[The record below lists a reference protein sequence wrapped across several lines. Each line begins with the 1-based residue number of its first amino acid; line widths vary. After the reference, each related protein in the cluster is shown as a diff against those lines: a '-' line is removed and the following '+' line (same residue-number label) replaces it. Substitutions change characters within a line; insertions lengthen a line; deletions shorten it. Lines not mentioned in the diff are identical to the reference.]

1 MERIARNATRILR
14 GLFIFRL
21 VVMVVGALLLV
32 LLASFLRTP
41 EQRGSG
47 GPVGRF
53 MLPSV
58 VVMVL
63 LFVPGLERR
72 LGRRYLPIA
81 LTAAILALSVEYV
94 AYYAHPGLQ
103 TILTLPSGLQL
114 GQYWAPTEAILLL
127 LVPCMLAGT
136 VYGVWGAARAAAL
149 ASLVHLCLGFVFWWM
164 GLPLHGFL
172 ALLPLRVAV
181 LWVFPLIVGYL
192 ADTWRREHLNLQQA
206 NLQLRGYAATV
217 EQLATSRERLRLA
230 RDLHDTLAHTLAAL
244 VVQLEAVDALQETD
258 RIAARDQLG
267 KANRQARVGL
277 EEARRAILDLRSSPV
292 EELGLAGAL
301 EELAERFDER
311 SGIQARFSLAGE
323 PAPLPAATSNALYRI
338 AEEALSNVERHA
350 EASRVLLQL
359 SFAEFEGVV
368 LRIQDDGRGFDPGD
382 VDPERVGL
390 LGIYERAALIGGQA
404 TVESGLGDG
413 AALVV
418 QVGNP

>member
-1 MERIARNATRILR
+1 MERIIRNATRILR
-14 GLFIFRL
+14 GLFILRL
-21 VVMVVGALLLV
+21 VVVVVGALLLV
-32 LLASFLRTP
+32 LLVSFVQPL
-41 EQRGSG
+41 EQRGRM
-47 GPVGRF
+47 GPMGRF
-53 MLPSV
+53 MLPSLV
-58 VVMVL
+58 IMVL

-81 LTAAILALSVEYV
+81 LTASILALSVEFI

-103 TILTLPSGLQL
+103 IILTLPSGLQL
-114 GQYWAPTEAILLL
+114 GQYWAPTEAILLVL
-127 LVPCMLAGT
+127 IPCMLAGT
-136 VYGVWGAARAAAL
+136 VYGVRGAAGAAAL
-149 ASLVHLCLGFVFWWM
+149 ASLVHLSLGFVFWWM

-172 ALLPLRVAV
+172 ALLALRLAV
-181 LWVFPLIVGYL
+181 IWAFPLMAGYL
-192 ADTWRREHLNLQQA
+192 GDTWRREHLNLQQA

-244 VVQLEAVDALQETD
+244 VVQLEAVDALHETD
-258 RIAARDQLG
+258 RVKAKGQLD

-292 EELGLAGAL
+292 EELGLVGAL
-301 EELAERFDER
+301 EELVARFDER
-311 SGIQARFSLAGE
+311 SGIQTRFSLDGE
-323 PAPLPAATSNALYRI
+323 PAPLPAATGNALYRI

-350 EASRVLLQL
+350 EASRVSLRL
-359 SFAEFEGVV
+359 SFGEAEGVT

-418 QVGNP
+418 QVGMT

>member
-1 MERIARNATRILR
+1 MERIVRNATRILR
-14 GLFIFRL
+14 GLFVLRL
-21 VVMVVGALLLV
+21 AVVVVGALLLV
-32 LLASFLRTP
+32 LLASFLQPT
-41 EQRGSG
+41 EQRGSM
-47 GPVGRF
+47 GPLGRL
-53 MLPSV
+53 MLPSL

-81 LTAAILALSVEYV
+81 LTASILALSVEYI

-103 TILTLPSGLQL
+103 VILTLPSGLQL
-114 GQYWAPTEAILLL
+114 GQYWAPTEAILLV
-127 LVPCMLAGT
+127 LVPCMLAGA
-136 VYGVWGAARAAAL
+136 VYGVRGAAKAAGL
-149 ASLVHLCLGFVFWWM
+149 ASLVHLSLGFVFWWM

-172 ALLPLRVAV
+172 ALLALRVAV
-181 LWVFPLIVGYL
+181 IWVFPLMAGYL
-192 ADTWRREHLNLQQA
+192 ADTWRREHLSLQQA

-217 EQLATSRERLRLA
+217 EQLATSRERIRLA

-258 RIAARDQLG
+258 RIAAQDQLA
-267 KANRQARVGL
+267 KANKQARVGL

-301 EELAERFDER
+301 AELAGRFDER
-311 SGIQARFSLAGE
+311 SGIQARFWLEGE
-323 PAPLPAATSNALYRI
+323 PTPLPAATGNALYRI

-350 EASRVLLQL
+350 EASHVSLQL
-359 SFAEFEGVV
+359 SFAEAEGVV

-404 TVESGLGDG
+404 TVESGVGDG

-418 QVGNP
+418 QVGNA